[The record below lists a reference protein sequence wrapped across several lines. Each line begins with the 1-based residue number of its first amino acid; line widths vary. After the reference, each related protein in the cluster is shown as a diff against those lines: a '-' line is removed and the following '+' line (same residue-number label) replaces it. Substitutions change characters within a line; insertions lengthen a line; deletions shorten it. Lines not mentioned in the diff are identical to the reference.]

1 MPAAKAFFDTNV
13 LVYALAEGDA
23 RSARAEEL
31 LASGGVVSVQI
42 LNEFVSVARRRI
54 LMPWSE
60 VTEALEAFRVLCPA
74 PLPITIELHEAAL
87 RIAESHGC
95 NIYDALVI
103 AAALEAGC
111 AMLYSEDFRDGQT
124 INGRLTI
131 RNPFAR
137 SSG

>member
-1 MPAAKAFFDTNV
+1 
-13 LVYALAEGDA
+13 
-23 RSARAEEL
+23 
-31 LASGGVVSVQI
+31 
-42 LNEFVSVARRRI
+42 
-54 LMPWSE
+54 MPWSE